1 MSLLQTLIL
10 LAIGAILGVFGRYF
24 ATHLSSELT
33 HHHGFPYGTLFVNI
47 VGSLILGFVLSW
59 AASKSFDDRWRL
71 FLATGFCGTLT
82 TFSTFAFESAVYL
95 RDGKPGW
102 FMLNLALNNILS
114 LAAVFGGVYLAGLRS
129 H

>member
-1 MSLLQTLIL
+1 MSLAQTLIL
-10 LAIGAILGVFGRYF
+10 LAIGAIFGVYGRYF

-33 HHHGFPYGTLFVNI
+33 HHHGFPYGTLFVNV
-47 VGSLILGFVLSW
+47 VGSLFLGFVLSW
-59 AASKSFDDRWRL
+59 MTSKTFDDRWRL
-71 FLATGFCGTLT
+71 LLATGFCGTFT

-102 FMLNLALNNILS
+102 FMLNLMLNNVLS
-114 LAAVFGGVYLAGLRS
+114 MAAIFGGVYLATLRS